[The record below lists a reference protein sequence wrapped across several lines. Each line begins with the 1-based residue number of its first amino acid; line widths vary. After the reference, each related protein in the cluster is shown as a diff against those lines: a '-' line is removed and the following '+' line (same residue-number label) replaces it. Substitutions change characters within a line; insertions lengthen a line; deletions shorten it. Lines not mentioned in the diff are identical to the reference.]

1 MRDSIALILFNI
13 LFGSVGLFRLRRWD
27 TLTRRYVPTYAR
39 EKVSDRSKP
48 YKKMVRTE
56 LVVLAVSLV
65 GSAAFAIIETTECY
79 SWGYSIAGIFGMS
92 YFFYPPILVWQLFVA
107 ERREKQWLIITNR
120 KRKLTRK
127 ERREAE
133 QKLKQISLF
142 KRLDRLREEQ

>member
-13 LFGSVGLFRLRRWD
+13 LFAGIGLFRLRWWD
-27 TLTRRYVPTYAR
+27 NVMRRYAPTYAR
-39 EKVSDRSKP
+39 EKASERSKP
-48 YKKMVRTE
+48 YKKMVRTDM
-56 LVVLAVSLV
+56 LVFAISFV
-65 GSAAFAIIETTECY
+65 GSIALAIIETTECY
-79 SWGYSIAGIFGMS
+79 SWEYLIAGIFSMS

-107 ERREKQWLIITNR
+107 ERREKQWLIITNN